1 MTIFSKNGT
10 INQELSLEDME
21 QINGGSLWR
30 VLASFGK
37 AVIEGAKEI
46 QTTQETGTLPDR
58 FMTPITDVSGNS
70 GGGSPD
76 SSECTLNN
84 GDYGRQY

>member
-1 MTIFSKNGT
+1 
-10 INQELSLEDME
+10 ME

-46 QTTQETGTLPDR
+46 QATQETGTLPDR

-70 GGGSPD
+70 GGGSPG

-84 GDYGRQY
+84 GDYGRHY